1 MDDREASD
9 LYRVRK
15 TLCQMLNDRGYVI
28 SDDDLLMTLAEF
40 KGLFTGDG
48 GKIAYASGGL
58 PLWRAKSWRLCQ
70 GLTC

>member
-48 GKIAYASGGL
+48 KKIAYASGGL